1 MNSKRE
7 IISYLFFGV
16 LATIV
21 NVVFY
26 YAFGLVIGEN
36 AYLINNILSWIITVV
51 FAFVTNKIWVFQSKS
66 WTFSVVREE
75 VIGFFSARL
84 FSLLLEEVGLYLLIE
99 LLKMNRLELDF
110 FFFNITGTLLAKL
123 IMQVIVILTNYFFSK
138 FLIFK
143 KKFQLGI
150 GVCEGFARTVQLF
163 CNRLEIP
170 CITVLGRGRPQ
181 EAPENGQR
189 HAWNLIRIDRVWRY
203 YDFTYDLTASGG
215 RWDCRRYYA
224 MSEDACLATHGPS
237 QYPLP
242 VLGGAE

>member
-1 MNSKRE
+1 MNNKRE

-143 KKFQLGI
+143 KKL
-150 GVCEGFARTVQLF
+150 
-163 CNRLEIP
+163 
-170 CITVLGRGRPQ
+170 
-181 EAPENGQR
+181 
-189 HAWNLIRIDRVWRY
+189 
-203 YDFTYDLTASGG
+203 
-215 RWDCRRYYA
+215 
-224 MSEDACLATHGPS
+224 
-237 QYPLP
+237 
-242 VLGGAE
+242 

>member
-143 KKFQLGI
+143 KKL
-150 GVCEGFARTVQLF
+150 
-163 CNRLEIP
+163 
-170 CITVLGRGRPQ
+170 
-181 EAPENGQR
+181 
-189 HAWNLIRIDRVWRY
+189 
-203 YDFTYDLTASGG
+203 
-215 RWDCRRYYA
+215 
-224 MSEDACLATHGPS
+224 
-237 QYPLP
+237 
-242 VLGGAE
+242 